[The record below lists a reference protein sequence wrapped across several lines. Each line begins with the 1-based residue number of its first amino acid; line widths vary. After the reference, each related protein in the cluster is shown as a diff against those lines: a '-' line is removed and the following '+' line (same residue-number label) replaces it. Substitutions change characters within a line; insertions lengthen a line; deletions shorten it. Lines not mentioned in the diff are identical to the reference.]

1 MLQGLGTGNLLGFTR
16 LDSHQLY
23 IWHRTGAPPLESIIK
38 KYVLIFQSTDF
49 NILLRKQ
56 QVLIMNRK
64 IQMTKRCIREAL
76 FECLKEKDI
85 NKITISSLCEKAD
98 INRSTFYKYYGSQ
111 YDVIKEM
118 EQEVIKLINEQ
129 LNDQPKETSFIQLL
143 QFLKAN
149 KETIELFF
157 ACNVDNEF
165 PKQVLALDSINNQL
179 EQVSQNDPYIKNY
192 ILFGS
197 LATIQQWI
205 DAGCIESCEEIA
217 DIINR
222 IVDKLVN

>member
-1 MLQGLGTGNLLGFTR
+1 MLTSALHIFL
-16 LDSHQLY
+16 
-23 IWHRTGAPPLESIIK
+23 IIEN
-38 KYVLIFQSTDF
+38 YLLIFQSTDF

-64 IQMTKRCIREAL
+64 IQMTKRFIRLAL

-118 EQEVIKLINEQ
+118 EQEVIQLINEQ

-143 QFLKAN
+143 QFLKSN
-149 KETIELFF
+149 KETIKIFF
-157 ACNVDNEF
+157 ECNVDNEF

-179 EQVSQNDPYIKNY
+179 EQVSQNNPYIKNY

-217 DIINR
+217 NIINS
-222 IVDKLVN
+222 IVDKLVR

>member
-1 MLQGLGTGNLLGFTR
+1 M
-16 LDSHQLY
+16 
-23 IWHRTGAPPLESIIK
+23 
-38 KYVLIFQSTDF
+38 
-49 NILLRKQ
+49 LRKQ

-64 IQMTKRCIREAL
+64 IQMTKRCIRGAL

-111 YDVIKEM
+111 YDVVKEM
-118 EQEVIKLINEQ
+118 EHEVIQLINAQ

-143 QFLKAN
+143 QFLKTN
-149 KETIELFF
+149 KETIEIFF

-179 EQVSQNDPYIKNY
+179 EQVSKNDPYIKNY

-217 DIINR
+217 NIINH

>member
-1 MLQGLGTGNLLGFTR
+1 
-16 LDSHQLY
+16 
-23 IWHRTGAPPLESIIK
+23 
-38 KYVLIFQSTDF
+38 
-49 NILLRKQ
+49 
-56 QVLIMNRK
+56 MNRK

-118 EQEVIKLINEQ
+118 EQEVIQLINKQ

-143 QFLKAN
+143 QFLKSN
-149 KETIELFF
+149 KETIKIFF
-157 ACNVDNEF
+157 ECNVDNEF

-179 EQVSQNDPYIKNY
+179 EKVSQNDPYIKAY

-197 LATIQQWI
+197 LAIIQQWI

-217 DIINR
+217 NIINH

>member
-1 MLQGLGTGNLLGFTR
+1 MQKKTDRRVRKTKSQLKTGLA
-16 LDSHQLY
+16 QLM
-23 IWHRTGAPPLESIIK
+23 REKS
-38 KYVLIFQSTDF
+38 
-49 NILLRKQ
+49 
-56 QVLIMNRK
+56 
-64 IQMTKRCIREAL
+64 IREITV
-76 FECLKEKDI
+76 KELVD
-85 NKITISSLCEKAD
+85 AVD

-118 EQEVIKLINEQ
+118 EQEVIQLINEQ

-143 QFLKAN
+143 QFLKSN
-149 KETIELFF
+149 QETIKIFF
-157 ACNVDNEF
+157 ECNVDNEF

-217 DIINR
+217 NIINS
-222 IVDKLVN
+222 IVDKLVR

>member
-1 MLQGLGTGNLLGFTR
+1 M
-16 LDSHQLY
+16 
-23 IWHRTGAPPLESIIK
+23 
-38 KYVLIFQSTDF
+38 IFQSTDF

-64 IQMTKRCIREAL
+64 IQMTKRLIRESL
-76 FECLKEKDI
+76 FECLKEKGI
-85 NKITISSLCEKAD
+85 NKITISGLCEKAD

-129 LNDQPKETSFIQLL
+129 LNDQPNETSFIQLL
-143 QFLKAN
+143 QFLKSN
-149 KETIELFF
+149 KETIEIFF
-157 ACNVDNEF
+157 TCNVDNEF
-165 PKQVLALDSINNQL
+165 PKQVLALDSINKQL
-179 EQVSQNDPYIKNY
+179 EQVSQNDPHIKNY

-217 DIINR
+217 NIINR
-222 IVDKLVN
+222 IVDKLMN

>member
-1 MLQGLGTGNLLGFTR
+1 LK
-16 LDSHQLY
+16 HK
-23 IWHRTGAPPLESIIK
+23 IPPLELIIK
-38 KYVLIFQSTDF
+38 KYLLIFQSTDF

-64 IQMTKRCIREAL
+64 IQMTKRFIRLAL

-118 EQEVIKLINEQ
+118 EQEVIQLINEQ
-129 LNDQPKETSFIQLL
+129 LNNQPKETSFIQLL
-143 QFLKAN
+143 QFLKSN
-149 KETIELFF
+149 KETIKIFF
-157 ACNVDNEF
+157 ECNVDNEF

-217 DIINR
+217 NIINR
-222 IVDKLVN
+222 IVDKLVR

>member
-1 MLQGLGTGNLLGFTR
+1 
-16 LDSHQLY
+16 
-23 IWHRTGAPPLESIIK
+23 
-38 KYVLIFQSTDF
+38 
-49 NILLRKQ
+49 
-56 QVLIMNRK
+56 MNRK

-118 EQEVIKLINEQ
+118 EQEVIKLINAQ

-179 EQVSQNDPYIKNY
+179 EKVSQNDPYIKAY

-197 LATIQQWI
+197 LAIIQQWI

-217 DIINR
+217 NIINR

>member
-1 MLQGLGTGNLLGFTR
+1 
-16 LDSHQLY
+16 
-23 IWHRTGAPPLESIIK
+23 
-38 KYVLIFQSTDF
+38 
-49 NILLRKQ
+49 
-56 QVLIMNRK
+56 MNRK
-64 IQMTKRCIREAL
+64 IQMTKRFIRLAL

-118 EQEVIKLINEQ
+118 EQEVI
-129 LNDQPKETSFIQLL
+129 
-143 QFLKAN
+143 
-149 KETIELFF
+149 
-157 ACNVDNEF
+157 

-179 EQVSQNDPYIKNY
+179 EQVSQNNPYIKNY

-217 DIINR
+217 DIINH
-222 IVDKLVN
+222 IVDKLVR

>member
-1 MLQGLGTGNLLGFTR
+1 MCL
-16 LDSHQLY
+16 
-23 IWHRTGAPPLESIIK
+23 IIEN
-38 KYVLIFQSTDF
+38 YLLIFQSTDF

-64 IQMTKRCIREAL
+64 IQMTKKFIRLAL

-118 EQEVIKLINEQ
+118 EQEVIQLINEQ

-143 QFLKAN
+143 QFLKSN
-149 KETIELFF
+149 KETIKIFF
-157 ACNVDNEF
+157 ECNVDNEF

-217 DIINR
+217 NIINS
-222 IVDKLVN
+222 IVDKLVR

>member
-1 MLQGLGTGNLLGFTR
+1 
-16 LDSHQLY
+16 
-23 IWHRTGAPPLESIIK
+23 
-38 KYVLIFQSTDF
+38 
-49 NILLRKQ
+49 
-56 QVLIMNRK
+56 MNRK

-118 EQEVIKLINEQ
+118 EH
-129 LNDQPKETSFIQLL
+129 
-143 QFLKAN
+143 
-149 KETIELFF
+149 
-157 ACNVDNEF
+157 NEF

-217 DIINR
+217 NIINH
-222 IVDKLVN
+222 IVGKLVN

>member
-1 MLQGLGTGNLLGFTR
+1 
-16 LDSHQLY
+16 
-23 IWHRTGAPPLESIIK
+23 
-38 KYVLIFQSTDF
+38 
-49 NILLRKQ
+49 
-56 QVLIMNRK
+56 MNRK

-98 INRSTFYKYYGSQ
+98 INRSTFYK
-111 YDVIKEM
+111 EM
-118 EQEVIKLINEQ
+118 EQEVIQLINEQ

-143 QFLKAN
+143 QFLKSN
-149 KETIELFF
+149 QETIKIFF
-157 ACNVDNEF
+157 ECNVDNEF

-217 DIINR
+217 NIINS
-222 IVDKLVN
+222 IVDKLVH

>member
-1 MLQGLGTGNLLGFTR
+1 
-16 LDSHQLY
+16 
-23 IWHRTGAPPLESIIK
+23 
-38 KYVLIFQSTDF
+38 
-49 NILLRKQ
+49 
-56 QVLIMNRK
+56 MNKK
-64 IQMTKRCIREAL
+64 IQMTKRFIRLAL

-118 EQEVIKLINEQ
+118 EQEVIQLINKQ

-143 QFLKAN
+143 QFLKS
-149 KETIELFF
+149 
-157 ACNVDNEF
+157 NVDNEF

-179 EQVSQNDPYIKNY
+179 EQVSQNNPYIKNY

-217 DIINR
+217 NIINH
-222 IVDKLVN
+222 IVGKLVN

>member
-1 MLQGLGTGNLLGFTR
+1 MNSL
-16 LDSHQLY
+16 
-23 IWHRTGAPPLESIIK
+23 
-38 KYVLIFQSTDF
+38 LIFQSTDF

-111 YDVIKEM
+111 YDVVKEM
-118 EQEVIKLINEQ
+118 EQEVIKLINAQ
-129 LNDQPKETSFIQLL
+129 LNDQPKETSFVRLL
-143 QFLKAN
+143 QFLKNN
-149 KETIELFF
+149 KETIKIFF
-157 ACNVDNEF
+157 ECNVDNEF

-179 EQVSQNDPYIKNY
+179 EIVSQNDPYIKAY

-197 LATIQQWI
+197 LAIIQQWI

-217 DIINR
+217 NVINH

>member
-1 MLQGLGTGNLLGFTR
+1 
-16 LDSHQLY
+16 
-23 IWHRTGAPPLESIIK
+23 
-38 KYVLIFQSTDF
+38 
-49 NILLRKQ
+49 
-56 QVLIMNRK
+56 MNRK
-64 IQMTKRCIREAL
+64 IQITKRCIREAL

-85 NKITISSLCEKAD
+85 NKITI
-98 INRSTFYKYYGSQ
+98 YGSQ

-129 LNDQPKETSFIQLL
+129 LSDQPKETSFIQLL
-143 QFLKAN
+143 QFLKSN
-149 KETIELFF
+149 KETIKIFF
-157 ACNVDNEF
+157 ECNVDNEF

-217 DIINR
+217 NIINS
-222 IVDKLVN
+222 IVDKLVR

>member
-1 MLQGLGTGNLLGFTR
+1 
-16 LDSHQLY
+16 
-23 IWHRTGAPPLESIIK
+23 
-38 KYVLIFQSTDF
+38 
-49 NILLRKQ
+49 
-56 QVLIMNRK
+56 MNRK
-64 IQMTKRCIREAL
+64 IQMTKRCIRLAL

-118 EQEVIKLINEQ
+118 EQEV
-129 LNDQPKETSFIQLL
+129 
-143 QFLKAN
+143 
-149 KETIELFF
+149 
-157 ACNVDNEF
+157 NVDNEF

-217 DIINR
+217 NIINH
-222 IVDKLVN
+222 IVGKLVN

>member
-1 MLQGLGTGNLLGFTR
+1 
-16 LDSHQLY
+16 
-23 IWHRTGAPPLESIIK
+23 
-38 KYVLIFQSTDF
+38 
-49 NILLRKQ
+49 
-56 QVLIMNRK
+56 MNRK
-64 IQMTKRCIREAL
+64 IQMTKKLIREVL

-85 NKITISSLCEKAD
+85 NKITISGLCEKAD

-118 EQEVIKLINEQ
+118 EQEVIQLINEQ

-143 QFLKAN
+143 QFLKSN
-149 KETIELFF
+149 KETIKIFF
-157 ACNVDNEF
+157 ECNVDNEF
-165 PKQVLALDSINNQL
+165 PK
-179 EQVSQNDPYIKNY
+179 QVSQNDPYIKNY

-217 DIINR
+217 NIINR
-222 IVDKLVN
+222 IVDKLVR

>member
-1 MLQGLGTGNLLGFTR
+1 
-16 LDSHQLY
+16 
-23 IWHRTGAPPLESIIK
+23 
-38 KYVLIFQSTDF
+38 
-49 NILLRKQ
+49 
-56 QVLIMNRK
+56 MNRK
-64 IQMTKRCIREAL
+64 IQMTKRFIRLAL

-118 EQEVIKLINEQ
+118 EQEVIQLINEQ
-129 LNDQPKETSFIQLL
+129 LNNQPKETSFIQLL
-143 QFLKAN
+143 QFLKSN
-149 KETIELFF
+149 KETIKIFF
-157 ACNVDNEF
+157 ECNVDNEF

-217 DIINR
+217 NIINR
-222 IVDKLVN
+222 IVDKSVR